1 MFKIWQNRNLS
12 SKFITDMFTIK
23 KNGFDMFHYCLEN
36 KANSHK
42 RPSEKSYIQKT
53 EMQKKKETKKMI
65 LFILFLNKH
74 T

>member
-12 SKFITDMFTIK
+12 TKFITDMFTIK

-36 KANSHK
+36 KANLHR

>member
-23 KNGFDMFHYCLEN
+23 KNGFNIFHYCLEN
-36 KANSHK
+36 KANSHR

-53 EMQKKKETKKMI
+53 EMQMKKETKYDI
-65 LFILFLNKH
+65 IYPIS
-74 T
+74 

>member
-23 KNGFDMFHYCLEN
+23 KNGFNIFHYCLEN
-36 KANSHK
+36 KANSHR

-53 EMQKKKETKKMI
+53 EMQKKKETKKNDI
-65 LFILFLNKH
+65 IYPIS
-74 T
+74 

>member
-36 KANSHK
+36 KANSHR
-42 RPSEKSYIQKT
+42 RPSKKSYNQKT

>member
-36 KANSHK
+36 KANSHR
-42 RPSEKSYIQKT
+42 RPSKKSYIQKT
-53 EMQKKKETKKMI
+53 EMQKKKETKK
-65 LFILFLNKH
+65 
-74 T
+74 

>member
-23 KNGFDMFHYCLEN
+23 NGFNMFHYCLEN
-36 KANSHK
+36 KANSHR

-53 EMQKKKETKKMI
+53 EMQKKKETKYDI
-65 LFILFLNKH
+65 IYPIS
-74 T
+74 

>member
-36 KANSHK
+36 KANSHRRPRTFRRLKCK
-42 RPSEKSYIQKT
+42 RKKR
-53 EMQKKKETKKMI
+53 QKK
-65 LFILFLNKH
+65 
-74 T
+74 